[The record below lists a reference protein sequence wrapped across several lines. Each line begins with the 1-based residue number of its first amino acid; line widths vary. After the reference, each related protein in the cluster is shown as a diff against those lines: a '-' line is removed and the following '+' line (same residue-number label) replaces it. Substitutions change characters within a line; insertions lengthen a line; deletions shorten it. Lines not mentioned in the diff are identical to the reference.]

1 MRRRQRPRGCARD
14 KGESLR
20 KDSSWRGNFRFSLLS
35 SNERVGR
42 GRLLPGFVSSLLAGG
57 KKKKERGERKRPDIQ
72 PDSQRAA
79 GLPTSPFIEL
89 RSGNPTR
96 EAVIRGRGAGAARPA
111 HSGAAV
117 PGAPWIRG
125 SPRDP
130 ANAIQVNARGPGPGR
145 GGSCAPGCASSAAP
159 AGVRGREGAR
169 ALPAPPP
176 YIPLA
181 ARMANE
187 MQMSSPPI
195 WRELS
200 QRSHFSKP
208 SSQWIAKWSV
218 SCKMCNPPP
227 RPHPPRPRSSPAPA
241 PSPRRPKRTHLH
253 SCKTFTA
260 RIPSAPEA
268 GAAARAPWRC
278 PPAAGP
284 QRPGTRGGG
293 AVPWPGREPPGG

>member
-1 MRRRQRPRGCARD
+1 MEQERPGRLTRGRRSRERPGPESFPGTQPMPSRSTPGVPDRVEAEAARRAVSPVRRR
-14 KGESLR
+14 
-20 KDSSWRGNFRFSLLS
+20 
-35 SNERVGR
+35 
-42 GRLLPGFVSSLLAGG
+42 PGF
-57 KKKKERGERKRPDIQ
+57 
-72 PDSQRAA
+72 
-79 GLPTSPFIEL
+79 
-89 RSGNPTR
+89 
-96 EAVIRGRGAGAARPA
+96 
-111 HSGAAV
+111 
-117 PGAPWIRG
+117 
-125 SPRDP
+125 
-130 ANAIQVNARGPGPGR
+130 
-145 GGSCAPGCASSAAP
+145 
-159 AGVRGREGAR
+159 RGREGAR

-181 ARMANE
+181 ARIANE

-227 RPHPPRPRSSPAPA
+227 RPHPPRPWSSPAPA
-241 PSPRRPKRTHLH
+241 PSPSLPKRTHLH

-268 GAAARAPWRC
+268 GAAARAPRRC

-293 AVPWPGREPPGG
+293 AAPRPGREPPGG